1 MIAMGVRRA
10 LPLPESWTSPIARG
24 PLLDAGLRPYCGIG
38 PWAWTH
44 GPGSQIE
51 AAKVTANIRLR
62 YNLRC
67 NGERRG
73 ENSMEGNDKSPDFN
87 TTDENGKEVASK
99 DFRGKTVVLYFYPK
113 ADTPGCTKEACGFR
127 DSYSA
132 IKKTGVVLLGISAD
146 TAASQKKFQDKFS
159 LPFPLLADPEKKIAN
174 QFGVV
179 KEKNMY
185 GKKVKG
191 IARTTFVIG
200 PDGKIKH
207 IFNNVK
213 AEGHAEE
220 VLDYLKRAALCRLP
234 TSHFL

>member
-1 MIAMGVRRA
+1 MDV
-10 LPLPESWTSPIARG
+10 
-24 PLLDAGLRPYCGIG
+24 
-38 PWAWTH
+38 
-44 GPGSQIE
+44 
-51 AAKVTANIRLR
+51 
-62 YNLRC
+62 
-67 NGERRG
+67 
-73 ENSMEGNDKSPDFN
+73 NDKSPDFS
-87 TTDENGKEVASK
+87 TTDENGKEVALK

-146 TAASQKKFQDKFS
+146 TAASQKKFLDKFS
-159 LPFPLLADPEKKIAN
+159 LPFPLLADPDKKIAN
-174 QFGVV
+174 LFGVV

-185 GKKVKG
+185 GKKVMG

-213 AEGHAEE
+213 AEGHADE
-220 VLDYLKRAALCRLP
+220 VLEYLRSAA
-234 TSHFL
+234 